1 MKAKLFIAAF
11 SSLFAV
17 FLISGTGCTFENEE
31 DYYAGIQCDTA
42 NVTYSATVRPIIQ
55 NACYA
60 CHSAGTANT
69 AGAGI
74 DLEGYAALKAFITD
88 NSGLLIGSIR
98 HVVGFSPMPKSAP
111 KLSECDIRKIEL
123 WIIQGAL
130 DN

>member
-1 MKAKLFIAAF
+1 MKIQALFFSTLFAAF
-11 SSLFAV
+11 LVAGS
-17 FLISGTGCTFENEE
+17 GCTFENEE
-31 DYYAGIQCDTA
+31 EFYADLQCDTVT
-42 NVTYSATVRPIIQ
+42 VTYSASVSPIIQ

-60 CHSAGTANT
+60 CHSSATANT

-74 DLEGYAALKAFITD
+74 NLEGYSALKALVVD
-88 NSGLLIGSIR
+88 NTGLLVGSIR
-98 HVVGFSPMPKSAP
+98 HLVGFSPMPKSAP

>member
-1 MKAKLFIAAF
+1 MKIQALFF
-11 SSLFAV
+11 SLLFAV
-17 FLISGTGCTFENEE
+17 FLAAGTGCTFENEE
-31 DYYAGIQCDTA
+31 EYYADLQCDTA
-42 NVTYSATVRPIIQ
+42 TVTYSASVRPILQ

-60 CHSAGTANT
+60 CHASATANT

-74 DLEGYAALKAFITD
+74 NLEGYPALKAIVVD
-88 NSGLLIGSIR
+88 NTGLLVGSIR
-98 HVVGFSPMPKSAP
+98 HLVGFSPMPKSAP

>member
-1 MKAKLFIAAF
+1 MKNRALFL
-11 SSLFAV
+11 SVLFAI
-17 FLISGTGCTFENEE
+17 FLMAGVGCTFENEE
-31 DYYAGIQCDTA
+31 EYYADLQCDTA
-42 NVTYSATVRPIIQ
+42 NVTYSASVRPILQ

-60 CHSAGTANT
+60 CHASGTANT

-74 DLEGYAALKAFITD
+74 NLEGYPALKDFVVD
-88 NSGLLIGSIR
+88 NTGLLIGSIR
-98 HVVGFSPMPKSAP
+98 HLVGFSAMPKSAP